1 MRYLSGVVIAGLAA
15 ALLSAG
21 QAAASDVEIKGPHI
35 CCKQCVKVVGDI
47 LGKVDGVSDV
57 SADIQTKTVKF
68 TAKDEKAAKAGFKA
82 LVDGGLFGSA
92 TNDGKE
98 LKIDVAA
105 PKKGKK
111 VDVVVVKDV
120 HVCCG
125 LCQKAIKGLF
135 KDTTVTFEEKGP
147 QRTVRIEGSDLSR
160 GGVLETLRKAGF
172 NGTPEKK

>member
-1 MRYLSGVVIAGLAA
+1 MRYLFSVLFAGLAA

-21 QAAASDVEIKGPHI
+21 QAAASDVEVKGPHI
-35 CCKQCVKVVGDI
+35 CCKQCVKVVDNI

-68 TAKDEKAAKAGFKA
+68 TATNEKAAKAGFKA
-82 LVDGGLFGSA
+82 LIDGGFFGSA
-92 TNDGKE
+92 SNDGKE
-98 LKIDVAA
+98 LKIEVAA
-105 PKKGKK
+105 AKKGKK

-135 KDTTVTFEEKGP
+135 KDDNVTFEEKGP
-147 QRTVRIEGSDLSR
+147 QRTVRIEGTELYR
-160 GGVLETLRKAGF
+160 GTVLEALRKAGF
-172 NGTPEKK
+172 NGKFDK